1 MAITYRHATD
11 ADASAVTRS
20 LAAAW
25 GGTPVVVGRG
35 ILFDLTEWPA
45 LIAVRSEP
53 AGGADDAQQ
62 DGTILGVLTYELTDD
77 EMYVIS
83 IHADSQHQ
91 GIGSGL
97 MEAAVAL
104 ANGRKRI
111 WLTTTNDNLDA
122 IRFYQRRGFRIID
135 VRPDAVTASREMKP
149 TIPLVGSYGIEM
161 RDEID
166 LERRL

>member
-1 MAITYRHATD
+1 MAISYRHATD
-11 ADASAVTRS
+11 ADAPALRES
-20 LAAAW
+20 LARAW
-25 GGTPVVVGRG
+25 GGTPFVAGRG
-35 ILFDLTEWPA
+35 ILYNLTEWPA
-45 LIAVRSEP
+45 LIAEKD
-53 AGGADDAQQ
+53 GA
-62 DGTILGVLTYELTDD
+62 ILGVLTYELTDT
-77 EMYVIS
+77 ELYVIS
-83 IHADSQHQ
+83 IHADSPHQ

-104 ANGRKRI
+104 AKGCKRI

-135 VRPDAVTASREMKP
+135 VRPDAVTRSRALKP
-149 TIPLVGSYGIEM
+149 TIPLVGLYGIEM

>member
-11 ADASAVTRS
+11 ADAPALKES
-20 LAAAW
+20 LAEAW
-25 GGTPVVVGRG
+25 GGTPFVAGRG
-35 ILFDLTEWPA
+35 ILYDLTEWPA
-45 LIAVRSEP
+45 LIAEQH
-53 AGGADDAQQ
+53 GA
-62 DGTILGVLTYELTDD
+62 ILGVLTYELTDR

-83 IHADSQHQ
+83 IHAGSKAQ

-104 ANGRKRI
+104 ATGRERI

-135 VRPDAVTASREMKP
+135 VRPDAVTASRDLKP
-149 TIPLVGSYGIEM
+149 TIPLVGAYGIEM

>member
-11 ADASAVTRS
+11 ADSAALKES

-25 GGTPVVVGRG
+25 GGTPFVAGRG
-35 ILFDLTEWPA
+35 ILYDLTEWPA
-45 LIAVRSEP
+45 LIAERD
-53 AGGADDAQQ
+53 GA
-62 DGTILGVLTYELTDD
+62 ILGVLTYELTDD

-104 ANGRKRI
+104 ARGRDRI

-122 IRFYQRRGFRIID
+122 IRFYQRRGFRLIE
-135 VRPDAVTASREMKP
+135 VRPDAVTRSRALKP
-149 TIPLVGSYGIEM
+149 TIPLVGAYGIEM